1 VLVVE
6 FLWRKFEVK
15 MGFVHKIWKL
25 GDEICGR
32 KKLGMSNTLNF
43 LITTIEETDVQE
55 NVMFISP

>member
-1 VLVVE
+1 
-6 FLWRKFEVK
+6 